1 MRRNKK
7 MLSSTV
13 AMFEAGK
20 PIAAICHGPWMLCS
34 ARKANGDPIVKGKR
48 ATSFHAIKDDVINA
62 GAVYVSDESCVVD
75 GNLITAQTPAD
86 LTPFCRAII
95 DQIKAL
101 RIGGVPEHFN
111 YPIWNA
117 IEQKMFEKITPPR
130 FVTQHCGTGAMIAN
144 LKNKKLDVIIALT
157 EGIVADIAKN
167 SSDVRMLGT
176 YVSSPLCW
184 AISTG
189 SKNDKVKCVDDLK
202 GATWAVSRMGSGS
215 HLMATVLCSQKGWTL
230 GKDMKFKVVGKFKDL
245 RDSVNSGE
253 TDAFM
258 WETFTTKPFHDSG
271 EIKRVGDI
279 TTPWGCFMIAT
290 RTDVVKERKDEL
302 MELVNGM
309 NRSAKLFHSKPDEMP
324 SLISKRFG
332 LKLEDAQAWYKGVNI
347 AATHQIQPDEI
358 KKARD
363 ALVDAGVLT
372 KTQGERDVSSFCVN
386 K

>member
-1 MRRNKK
+1 
-7 MLSSTV
+7 
-13 AMFEAGK
+13 MFEAGK

-62 GAVYVSDESCVVD
+62 GAVFVSDESCVVD

-302 MELVNGM
+302 MELVNGL

-324 SLISKRFG
+324 PLISKRFG